1 MTHDELAAR
10 IAQSPKLQKLQAT
23 LLDEIQFRVDNSV
36 QLDPVTIVMI
46 ISIIVQ
52 IVIHCREK
60 RSVDEL
66 VQDIRD
72 VRSLPPRRLAR
83 LRRRLNA
90 LWHNCCADYQSS
102 VGDVN
107 PLLTAVYEIGENSDD
122 DTIKEL
128 IALAQ
133 DM

>member
-1 MTHDELAAR
+1 MTHEELADK
-10 IAQSPKLQKLQAT
+10 ISKSPRLQKLQAA
-23 LLDEIQFRVDNSV
+23 LLDEVQFRVDNSV

-60 RSVDEL
+60 RSTDEL

-72 VRSLPPRRLAR
+72 IRTLPPRRLAR
-83 LRRRLNA
+83 LRRRLNT
-90 LWHNCCADYQSS
+90 LWRNCCADYQTSAA
-102 VGDVN
+102 DVN
-107 PLLTAVYEIGENSDD
+107 PLLTAVYEIGENADD

-128 IALAQ
+128 IELAK